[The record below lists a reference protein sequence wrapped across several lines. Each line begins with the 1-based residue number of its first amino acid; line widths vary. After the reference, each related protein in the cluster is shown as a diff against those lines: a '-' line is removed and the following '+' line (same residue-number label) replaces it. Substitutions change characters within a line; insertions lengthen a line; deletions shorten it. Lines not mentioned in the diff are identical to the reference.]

1 MAPFYMDGSLAD
13 NGRIMERLPV
23 VVGEKA
29 LEELRSGMSGAGAE
43 TLEQV
48 DLALMAWRLK
58 LQGQFDELLCLSRLR
73 GVERLDYQV
82 ETILKVLRTFRGRAL
97 LADEVGLGK
106 TIEAGS
112 VLLEYILRGLVRRAL
127 VLVPAA
133 LVPQWR
139 AELSEKFGIEVRATE
154 DSAFRGDGGAAW
166 TGEGVVVAS
175 LQTARR
181 QPHAGWIRGQRWDLV
196 IVDEA
201 HHVKRRGTESY
212 RLVDGLKSRFLL
224 LLTATPVETDL
235 EELYNLITLLK
246 PGQLTT
252 PAGFKRQFVAR
263 GDPLAPVN
271 RERLRELLAEVMI
284 RNTRATAGLGV
295 RLPPRFAR
303 TVIVEPSPEEVALY
317 ATVIQVVRSGI
328 PAEGRLLLRLLLEEA
343 GSGPMAARKTID
355 RLAVSGRLPA
365 DSVATLKDAVDSACR
380 APSRKM
386 VKLVEILRAAGG
398 KAVVFTKYRGT
409 LDAITGTLDEA
420 GIRHTVFHGGMG
432 AREKRE
438 AVERLRDDVPV
449 LAATEVGGEGH
460 NMQCANVLVNVDL
473 PWNPMRIEQRIGRL
487 HRLGQTREVQIFNLC
502 GRGSAEERILDILD
516 RRIHLFELVVG
527 EVDLILGRAMEERE
541 FEDRILDI
549 YANSKDENGVERGF
563 ENLGDE
569 LDAARQQYD
578 KVKALDDA
586 LFQRDYET

>member
-1 MAPFYMDGSLAD
+1 
-13 NGRIMERLPV
+13 MERPPV
-23 VVGEKA
+23 SVDKDSADKLRRVLDGDGE
-29 LEELRSGMSGAGAE
+29 G

-48 DLALMAWRLK
+48 HLALAAWRLK
-58 LQGQFDELLCLSRLR
+58 LQGQFDELLCLSRLK
-73 GVERLDYQV
+73 GVERFDYQV
-82 ETILKVLRTFRGRAL
+82 ETVFKVMRTFRGRAL

-106 TIEAGS
+106 TIEAGM
-112 VLLEYILRGLVRRAL
+112 VLLEYLLRGLVRRAL

-139 AELSEKFGIEVRATE
+139 EELHEKFGIEAKAMEDSGFRKDAESVRA
-154 DSAFRGDGGAAW
+154 S
-166 TGEGVVVAS
+166 EGVVVAS
-175 LQTARR
+175 LQSARR
-181 QPHAGWIRGQRWDLV
+181 QPHAGWIREQSWDLV
-196 IVDEA
+196 VVDEA

-235 EELYNLITLLK
+235 EELYNLVNLLK

-271 RERLRELLAEVMI
+271 RDRLRELLAEVMV

-303 TVIVEPSPEEVALY
+303 TVIVDPSPEEAALY
-317 ATVIQVVRSGI
+317 DAVVQAVRSGA
-328 PAEGRLLLRLLLEEA
+328 PAEERMLLRLLMEEA
-343 GSGPMAARKTID
+343 GSSAMAVRRTIE
-355 RLAVSGRLPA
+355 RLPDSGRLPA
-365 DSVATLKDAVDSACR
+365 AVIGRLKDAVEAACKS
-380 APSRKM
+380 PSRK
-386 VKLVEILRAAGG
+386 LVRLVDLLKGAGG

-409 LDAITGTLDEA
+409 LDAVSGALSAA
-420 GIRHTVFHGGMG
+420 GIRHVVFHGGMG
-432 AREKRE
+432 GQEKHE

-449 LAATEVGGEGH
+449 LAATEVGGEGQ
-460 NMQCANVLVNVDL
+460 NMQCANILVNMDL

-487 HRLGQTREVQIFNLC
+487 HRLGQTKEVQIINLC
-502 GRGSAEERILDILD
+502 GKGSAEERILDVLD
-516 RRIHLFELVVG
+516 RRIHLFELVIG
-527 EVDLILGRAMEERE
+527 EVDLILGRTMEERE

-549 YANSKDENGVERGF
+549 YASSADEKGVALGF
-563 ENLGDE
+563 EKLGDE
-569 LDAARQQYD
+569 LEAGRKQYD